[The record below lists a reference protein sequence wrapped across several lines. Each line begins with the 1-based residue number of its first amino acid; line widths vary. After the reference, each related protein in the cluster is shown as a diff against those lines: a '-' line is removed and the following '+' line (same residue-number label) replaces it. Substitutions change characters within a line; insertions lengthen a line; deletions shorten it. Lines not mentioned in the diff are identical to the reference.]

1 MNGNFCRISSI
12 WRDGYTAR
20 HVIFILCHAVD
31 PHGALAAAAGND
43 TVDGQCRVF
52 RDFLL
57 LLNIELAQTIKILP
71 PLRCEEQPAELL
83 GSFLGS
89 GRLTKQGSEHE
100 DAQKPRASWARCCPE
115 SRNIHRTVPPL
126 GLLSISCSVIHSIW
140 QSACNWAAVPFSAP
154 PRGRRVTAHFRT

>member
-1 MNGNFCRISSI
+1 MNGNSGRISSI

-20 HVIFILCHAVD
+20 YIIFTLCHAVD
-31 PHGALAAAAGND
+31 PHRALAAAAGND

-83 GSFLGS
+83 GSFLGA
-89 GRLTKQGSEHE
+89 GRRAKQGDERE
-100 DAQKPRASWARCCPE
+100 G
-115 SRNIHRTVPPL
+115 T
-126 GLLSISCSVIHSIW
+126 
-140 QSACNWAAVPFSAP
+140 
-154 PRGRRVTAHFRT
+154 